1 MKTFSEPGFGQ
12 GGYAASA
19 GAPMQGYATVP
30 ATSDAKAYLRLLL
43 DHKLGILLATLLGLG
58 LAWLYLISTKPVYET
73 SALVEVIDRGGFLD
87 DEPTAIDWN
96 APGVKEEINRLRS
109 RRVLQPVVEEYALR
123 TSVQAN
129 RVPVLSDLAQR
140 IPPLG
145 DWVSSLSAA
154 SAYAWRD
161 TVLQIATLDVPR
173 RLEDSPLTL
182 IATEGDTYRV
192 ERDGRVLLDGA
203 RVEERV
209 QIDLNENET
218 ISLEVA
224 SLDAE
229 PGVEFSVTRRSLEET
244 IRGLR
249 SRLSADTSDSK
260 SRMITVRLTGDD
272 PAAIADLTN
281 AIVSQYQAVRLG
293 SENLASQT
301 ELSFFEES
309 LPRVEQELRDAEVAL
324 ADYRETARIYDQ
336 DTQTRSRLGQLDVLE
351 SELIGL
357 QLDRDELTERYTDA
371 HPSTRRLD
379 KEISVLTRKIAQIQ
393 ASIQSVP
400 ASARELSVL
409 QQAVETKLSV
419 FNEMSTQLQR
429 LRIAQAGNVGS
440 VDIYDPALAPRK
452 PVSPNATLAL
462 LAGTLG
468 TLFLYLVYLTLRSA
482 LSTTI
487 SDQDSLQRAS
497 GLPVYMNIPKSAA
510 QRRIGSGTTVDPK
523 RLLPG
528 SSATA
533 KAADSNVLAIA
544 KPEDYSVENLRGLRS
559 MMEDVMA
566 DADNNVLMITSP
578 LPSMGKSFLSLN
590 LAVLIAQSG
599 RRVLLIDADYQRGQ
613 LHQSLG
619 LEMGPGLP
627 EVVRGKSELR
637 ETVKATSV
645 ENLYC
650 IPRGFSGNAG
660 AVEMPADREFAAFM
674 QVVAPRFDIVIMD
687 TPPVLSVSTAASVG
701 RHAGSTVMVV
711 REGQVKEPQL
721 NEAIKRLMFSGV
733 KVSGCI
739 LNGSSG
745 PTPRHYAYY
754 HEQAG

>member
-1 MKTFSEPGFGQ
+1 MKTFSDPGFGQ
-12 GGYAASA
+12 GGYAASP
-19 GAPMQGYATVP
+19 GMPLQGYATVP

-43 DHKLGILLATLLGLG
+43 DHKLGIVLAALLGSA
-58 LAWLYLISTKPVYET
+58 LAWLYLISTPPVYET
-73 SALVEVIDRGGFLD
+73 AALVEVVDRGGFLD
-87 DEPTAIDWN
+87 DEPTAVDWN
-96 APGVKEEINRLRS
+96 APGVREEINRLQS
-109 RRVLQPVVEEYALR
+109 RRVLQPVVEEFGLR
-123 TSVQAN
+123 TRVGEN
-129 RVPVLSDLAQR
+129 RVPVLSDLAER
-140 IPPLG
+140 IPALG
-145 DWVSSLSAA
+145 EWISTLSMARP
-154 SAYAWRD
+154 YAWRD
-161 TVLQIATLDVPR
+161 SELELTSLEVPR
-173 RLEDSPLTL
+173 RLEDRSLTL
-182 IATEGDTYRV
+182 VVTDGDTFRI
-192 ERDGRVLLDGA
+192 ERDERVLFEGGRVG
-203 RVEERV
+203 EPV
-209 QIDLNENET
+209 QFRTANDET
-218 ISLEVA
+218 VALEVA
-224 SLDAE
+224 ALDAE
-229 PGVEFSVTRRSLEET
+229 PGVEFSIRRRSLEET

-249 SRLSADTSDSK
+249 SRLSAETSDSK
-260 SRMITVRLTGDD
+260 SRMITVKLSGDD

-281 AIVSQYQAVRLG
+281 AIVQQYQAVRLG

-301 ELSFFEES
+301 ELGFFEES
-309 LPRVEQELRDAEVAL
+309 LPRVERELREAEVAL
-324 ADYRETARIYDQ
+324 AEYRERARIYDQ

-357 QLDRDELTERYTDA
+357 QLDRDELTERYTEA

-379 KEISVLTRKIAQIQ
+379 KEISVLTRKIAE
-393 ASIQSVP
+393 IQSSIRGVP

-409 QQAVETKLSV
+409 QQEVETKLSV
-419 FNEMSTQLQR
+419 FNDMSEQLQR
-429 LRIAQAGNVGS
+429 LRIAQAGNIGS

-452 PVSPNATLAL
+452 PVSPNKRLAL

-487 SDQDSLQRAS
+487 SDQESLQRAS

-510 QRRIGSGTTVDPK
+510 QRRIGSGTVIDPK

-528 SSATA
+528 STA
-533 KAADSNVLAIA
+533 AANAVDSNVLAIA

-613 LHQSLG
+613 LHKSLG
-619 LEMGPGLP
+619 LPMGPGLP

-637 ETVKATSV
+637 ETVKVTSV
-645 ENLYC
+645 QNLYC

-660 AVEMPADREFAAFM
+660 AIEMPADKEFAAFM

-687 TPPVLSVSTAASVG
+687 TPPVLSVATAASVG

-733 KVSGCI
+733 QVSGCI

-745 PTPRHYAYY
+745 ATPRHYAYY
-754 HEQAG
+754 HEKAG